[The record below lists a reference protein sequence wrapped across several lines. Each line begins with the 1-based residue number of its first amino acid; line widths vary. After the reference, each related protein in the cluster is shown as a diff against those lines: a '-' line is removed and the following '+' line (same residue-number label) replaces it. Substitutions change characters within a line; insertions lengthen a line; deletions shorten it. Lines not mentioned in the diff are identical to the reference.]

1 MKNCSWLKICLRSN
15 EDYMNKKIPPET
27 YETKADKTLYD
38 AEINNAFDQFM
49 NAFDEFK
56 QTNDGRLNE
65 LEHKMSSDVLTEEK
79 LNRINQA
86 LDENQQQMDALL
98 LKSNRPV
105 LNGTPVVSH
114 TSMKHKS
121 AFKNYIRAG
130 ETGNLRELEA
140 KSLSITSDPDGGY
153 LVPEETE
160 KTVMSSL
167 KDVSPIRAIAGNR
180 QVTSTVYKKP
190 FSISGP
196 GTGWVGET
204 TARAETSSP
213 TLSELSFPTMELYA
227 MPAATSNLLDDS
239 AVNIDEW
246 IAEEVRTAFAAQ
258 ETAAFVSGDGV
269 NKPKGFLDYTAVA
282 DSSWSWGNVGYLAT
296 GVDGAFAASDPSD
309 TLIDLI
315 YSVKS
320 GYRANANWVLS
331 RSTQAEIRKIKD
343 ADGNYIWQP
352 ATRPGEQPSLLGYP
366 VTEVEDMPSIG
377 TDSLSIAFGDFNRGY
392 LIVDR
397 LGLRVLRD
405 PYSSKPYV
413 LFYTT
418 KRVGGGIQDFEA
430 IKFLKFGTS

>member
-1 MKNCSWLKICLRSN
+1 MTKQTLPKH
-15 EDYMNKKIPPET
+15 
-27 YETKADKTLYD
+27 YETKADTLGSD
-38 AEINNAFDQFM
+38 VEINSAFDQFM

-56 QTNDGRLNE
+56 QTNDTRLDE
-65 LEHKMSSDVLTEEK
+65 LEQKMSVDVLTEEK

-86 LDENQQQMDALL
+86 LENNQNQMDALL
-98 LKSNRPV
+98 LKSSRPSM
-105 LNGTPVVSH
+105 NGSKESSFLSTKHH
-114 TSMKHKS
+114 T
-121 AFKNYIRAG
+121 AFNNYMRKGDATKLRDI
-130 ETGNLRELEA
+130 ETKA
-140 KSLSITSDPDGGY
+140 LSITSDTDGGY
-153 LVPEETE
+153 LVPDETE
-160 KTVMSSL
+160 KAVMTSL

-180 QVTSTVYKKP
+180 QVSGTVYKKP

-204 TARAETSSP
+204 AARPETTSP
-213 TLSELSFPTMELYA
+213 SLAELSFPTMELYA

-246 IAEEVRTAFAAQ
+246 IAEEVQTAFAEQ
-258 ETAAFVSGDGV
+258 ETAAFVNGDGV
-269 NKPKGFLDYTAVA
+269 NKPRGFLDYTAVA
-282 DSSWSWGNVGYLAT
+282 ESSWSWGNMGYLAT
-296 GVDGAFAASDPSD
+296 GVDGDFAASDPSD

-315 YSVKS
+315 YTVKS
-320 GYRANANWVLS
+320 SYRANSKWVLS

-352 ATRPGEQPSLLGYP
+352 ANRPGEQPSLLGYP
-366 VTEVEDMPSIG
+366 VTEVEDMPAIG
-377 TDSLSIAFGDFNRGY
+377 SDSLSIAFGDFNRGY

-418 KRVGGGIQDFEA
+418 KRVGGGVQDFDA